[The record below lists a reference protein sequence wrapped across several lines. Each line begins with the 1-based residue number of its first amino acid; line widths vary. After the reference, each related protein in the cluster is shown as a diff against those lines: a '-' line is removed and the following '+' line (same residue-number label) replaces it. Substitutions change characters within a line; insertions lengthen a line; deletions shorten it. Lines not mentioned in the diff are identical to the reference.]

1 MVYQALK
8 KGIFALLV
16 ALGTFGFT
24 QSAQAAPI
32 VFDLG
37 GVLIETNTMA
47 TFWHLGL
54 KNIAHYAL
62 SGHNPFALDRVF
74 LAYLDQILPRN
85 DGEIEAHDDK
95 GRLLPQYMCDW
106 LKGSRE
112 PEDILDEVLDTIQE
126 DPDLDSAEKMM
137 FSRLAQVIFNPE
149 TFIATRKVVPGAIS
163 LIKELIAQGHT
174 VYIISNWDA
183 ISFDILKTNHAHL
196 FDLFEDR
203 IVISGK
209 INLIKP
215 DPAIYRHLADI
226 FDLEITEC
234 IFIDDQL
241 INVQA
246 AQSVGMQAIHCQKNI
261 SKLSHTKLVHSG
273 IAVLTTLAQS
283 MG

>member
-1 MVYQALK
+1 MVFQALK
-8 KGIFALLV
+8 KGIFALII
-16 ALGTFGFT
+16 ALATLGFS
-24 QSAQAAPI
+24 QSQAAPI

-47 TFWHLGL
+47 VFWHLGL
-54 KNIAHYAL
+54 RNIAHYAL
-62 SGHNPFALDRVF
+62 SGHNPFGLDSAF

-85 DGEIEAHDDK
+85 EGEIEARDDK

-112 PEDILDEVLDTIQE
+112 PDEILDEICDTIEE
-126 DPDLDSAEKMM
+126 DPDLDSAQKMI
-137 FSRLAQVIFNPE
+137 FTRLAELIFTPE
-149 TFIATRKVVPGAIS
+149 TFITTRKIAPGALT

-183 ISFDILKTNHAHL
+183 ISFDILKTTHAQL

-215 DPAIYRHLADI
+215 DPAIYLHLADT
-226 FDLEITEC
+226 FNLDITEC

-241 INVQA
+241 VNVQA
-246 AQSVGMQAIHCQKNI
+246 AQSVGMQAIHCQKSL
-261 SKLSHTKLVHSG
+261 SKLSHTKLVQSG
-273 IAVLTTLAQS
+273 IGTLTTLATQFA
-283 MG
+283 